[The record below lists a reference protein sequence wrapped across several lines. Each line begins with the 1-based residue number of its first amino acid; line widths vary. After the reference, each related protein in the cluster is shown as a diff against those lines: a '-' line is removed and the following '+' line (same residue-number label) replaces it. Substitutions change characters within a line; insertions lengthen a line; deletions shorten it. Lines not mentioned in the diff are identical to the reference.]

1 MVLESLSLEVERM
14 NLDIATSENTSVLS
28 NEFIFKT
35 IKIFTLML
43 SYEDIYGRKRLIGY
57 AFGEGFCA

>member
-1 MVLESLSLEVERM
+1 M